1 MGLAWVK
8 LEVKKVFFVVSH
20 LLAASDHVEIVQQ
33 LDNKAYN
40 LYFGSGTADILRK
53 YQGIKDFRASFFFFK
68 LPPKL
73 APAPEWTSQLQ
84 YSLSE

>member
-1 MGLAWVK
+1 MCNLPLHLQKMGLAWVM

-40 LYFGSGTADILRK
+40 LYFG
-53 YQGIKDFRASFFFFK
+53 
-68 LPPKL
+68 
-73 APAPEWTSQLQ
+73 
-84 YSLSE
+84 

>member
-1 MGLAWVK
+1 M

-68 LPPKL
+68 LSSK
-73 APAPEWTSQLQ
+73 QV
-84 YSLSE
+84 